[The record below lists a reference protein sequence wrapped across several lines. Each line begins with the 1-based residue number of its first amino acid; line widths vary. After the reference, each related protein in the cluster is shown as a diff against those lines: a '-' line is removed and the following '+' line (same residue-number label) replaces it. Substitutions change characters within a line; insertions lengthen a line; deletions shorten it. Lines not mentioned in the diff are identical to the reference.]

1 MKRRSFLATTF
12 AASSL
17 SLKAAEKTTE
27 APIASAAPAAVGI
40 LRGQPLISGPA
51 PSSLAIIQA
60 LNGPAT
66 GYAEIS
72 INDGEWQKIHQE
84 SDGLLAY
91 ESHVLKFLL
100 PVIPVSA
107 KLSYRVKVCPIDFS
121 QSYSIKR
128 AAEQSSQTF
137 SIKTLDP
144 NSPETRFCV
153 WNDTHENLPV
163 IQALHDL
170 TIKSKPDFL
179 LWNGDQTN
187 NVLDIDNMAEQYICP
202 GALPISSS
210 YPLAYLRGNHDV
222 RGREARLVEK
232 FTHSPGADFTYGF
245 RSGPVACLC
254 MDTGEDKAD
263 DHPVFAGLAGFDL
276 MRKRQ
281 TIWLENII
289 QQPWFVSAPY
299 KILFCH
305 IPLWWSDEVTDHGSY
320 WFHKPCRE
328 AWLPL
333 LVKAG
338 IQLVVSGHTHQPAYL
353 PVTDQ
358 RPIPQLIG
366 GGPKREIATLTEYV
380 ANKENLSITMKKLDG
395 EILHSVVIKPA

>member
-1 MKRRSFLATTF
+1 MKRRNFLATTF

-17 SLKAAEKTTE
+17 SLNAAEKSSE
-27 APIASAAPAAVGI
+27 APVPVGVM
-40 LRGQPLISGPA
+40 RGKPLISGPN
-51 PSSLAIIQA
+51 SCCLAIIQA
-60 LNGPAT
+60 VNGPAT

-72 INDGEWQKIHQE
+72 INEGAWQKIQQE
-84 SDGLLAY
+84 RNGLLTY
-91 ESHVLKFLL
+91 ETHVLKFLL
-100 PVIPVSA
+100 PPIPA
-107 KLSYRVKVCPIDFS
+107 GAILRYRVKVSPVDFS
-121 QSYSIKR
+121 QSYSIKCGV
-128 AAEQSSQTF
+128 EQASEIY

-144 NSPETRFCV
+144 SAHETRFCV
-153 WNDTHENLPV
+153 WNDTHENLST

-170 TIKSKPDFL
+170 TTKCSPDFL

-187 NVLDIDNMAEQYICP
+187 NVLDIEKMAEQYICP
-202 GALPISSS
+202 GALPIASG

-254 MDTGEDKAD
+254 MDTGEDKPD
-263 DHPVFAGLAGFDL
+263 DHPLFAGLAGFDL

-281 TIWLENII
+281 TIWLEKII
-289 QQPWFVSAPY
+289 QEPWFQSAPY

-305 IPLWWSDEVTDHGSY
+305 IPLWWTDEVTNFGYY

-338 IQLVVSGHTHQPAYL
+338 IQLVVSGHTHAPAHL

-366 GGPKREIATLTEYV
+366 GGPKPEIATLTEFV
-380 ANKENLSITMKKLDG
+380 ATKENLTITMKKLNG
-395 EILHSVVIKPA
+395 NMIHSLVIKPA

>member
-1 MKRRSFLATTF
+1 MKRRNFLATTF

-17 SLKAAEKTTE
+17 SIKAAEKNTE
-27 APIASAAPAAVGI
+27 TPIAVGI
-40 LRGQPLISGPA
+40 LRGQPLISGPD

-60 LNGPAT
+60 LDGTAA

-72 INDGEWQKIHQE
+72 INDGSWQKIQQE
-84 SDGLLAY
+84 HDGLLAY
-91 ESHVLKFLL
+91 ETHVLKFLL
-100 PVIPVSA
+100 PKIPPSA
-107 KLSYRVKVCPIDFS
+107 KLSYRVKASPVDFS

-128 AAEQSSQTF
+128 APEQSSETF
-137 SIKTLDP
+137 SIKTLDAAA
-144 NSPETRFCV
+144 PETRFCV

-163 IQALHDL
+163 IKALHDL
-170 TIKSKPDFL
+170 TTQSKPDFL

-187 NVLDIDNMAEQYICP
+187 NVLDVDQMAEQYVCP
-202 GALPISSS
+202 GGLPIASA

-222 RGREARLVEK
+222 RGREARHVEN
-232 FTHSPGADFTYGF
+232 FTHSPNEDFTYAF

-254 MDTGEDKAD
+254 MDTGEDKPD
-263 DHPVFAGLAGFDL
+263 DHPLFAGLAGFDL

-289 QQPWFVSAPY
+289 QQPWFISAPY

-305 IPLWWSDEVTDHGSY
+305 IPLWWSDEVTDHGYY

-333 LVKAG
+333 LMKSG

-353 PVTDQ
+353 PKTDK
-358 RPIPQLIG
+358 RPIAQLIG
-366 GGPKREIATLTEYV
+366 GGPKQDIATLTEFI
-380 ANKENLSITMKKLDG
+380 ANKENLTITMTKLNGDN
-395 EILHSVVIKPA
+395 LHSVIIKPK